1 MLTNRMKSEKG
12 ATILIALLF
21 FLLCAVAGSVVLAA
35 GTGASGR
42 VSNLV
47 TDEQSY
53 YSATSAARMF
63 KTEIM
68 DKTFD
73 CVYNSKTDEY
83 TTTVTE
89 GKSDTNF
96 DKFLKDNALTVF
108 KVNQEVATT
117 LPSKDLTI
125 TPSSSAGEENI
136 KDVTSQFTMDKNYNI
151 SVSFNCGDF
160 TCYVSGTATFINDKK
175 QYKTTLADGS
185 TQIETNLTWTD
196 VRISKQMQ

>member
-1 MLTNRMKSEKG
+1 MLTNRIRSEKG

-175 QYKTTLADGS
+175 HYKTTLADGS